1 MPLEFDSSNQHCSA
15 VVDGTTYR
23 SAVIDVV
30 IDVVITTNDATHMS
44 EADIGGRKVPITEA
58 EADALTV
65 YKAKDL
71 RHHTIGVEPG
81 EDSPVI

>member
-1 MPLEFDSSNQHCSA
+1 MPVQFDTTYQHCWA
-15 VVDGTTYR
+15 VIDGTTYR
-23 SAVIDVV
+23 SPIVE
-30 IDVVITTNDATHMS
+30 VVITTNDATHMS
-44 EADIGGRKVPITEA
+44 EAQIGGKKVPITEP

>member
-1 MPLEFDSSNQHCSA
+1 MPLEFDSTHEYCSA
-15 VVDGTTYR
+15 YIDGAQYR
-23 SAVIDVV
+23 SAVA
-30 IDVVITTNDATHMS
+30 DVVITTNDETHMS
-44 EADIGGRKVPITEA
+44 EAHIGGKQVPITEA

>member
-1 MPLEFDSSNQHCSA
+1 MPLEFDHNNERCTA
-15 VVDGTTYR
+15 VVDGTPYS
-23 SAVIDVV
+23 SAVTDVL
-30 IDVVITTNDATHMS
+30 ITTNDKTHMS
-44 EADIGGRKVPITEA
+44 EAQIGEKIIPITEA

>member
-15 VVDGTTYR
+15 LIDGTTYR
-23 SAVIDVV
+23 SAVT
-30 IDVVITTNDATHMS
+30 DVVITTNDATHMS
-44 EADIGGRKVPITEA
+44 EAEIDGKKVSITEA

>member
-1 MPLEFDSSNQHCSA
+1 MPLEFDSSHQHCSA
-15 VVDGTTYR
+15 VVDGTAYR
-23 SAVIDVV
+23 SAV

-44 EADIGGRKVPITEA
+44 EADIGGKKIPITEA

-65 YKAKDL
+65 YKAKDM

>member
-1 MPLEFDSSNQHCSA
+1 MPLEFDSTHEHCSA
-15 VVDGTTYR
+15 LADGVEYR
-23 SAVIDVV
+23 SPV
-30 IDVVITTNDATHMS
+30 IDVVITTNDTTHMS
-44 EADIGGRKVPITEA
+44 EADIGGQKIPITEA

>member
-1 MPLEFDSSNQHCSA
+1 MPVQFDSTHQFCSA
-15 VVDGTTYR
+15 VIDDVEYR
-23 SAVIDVV
+23 SAVT
-30 IDVVITTNDATHMS
+30 DVVITTNDSTHMS

-81 EDSPVI
+81 ENSPVI

>member
-1 MPLEFDSSNQHCSA
+1 MPLEFDSTHQYC
-15 VVDGTTYR
+15 
-23 SAVIDVV
+23 SAVIDDIECRSAVT
-30 IDVVITTNDATHMS
+30 DVEITTNDTTHMS
-44 EADIGGRKVPITEA
+44 EANIGGHKVPITEA